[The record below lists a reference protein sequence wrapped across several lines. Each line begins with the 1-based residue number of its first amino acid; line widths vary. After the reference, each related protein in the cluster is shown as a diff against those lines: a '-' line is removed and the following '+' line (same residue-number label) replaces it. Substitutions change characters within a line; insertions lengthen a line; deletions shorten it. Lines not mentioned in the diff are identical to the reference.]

1 MAGSFF
7 AYPAGFAKPIILFI
21 EAFMVLSI
29 AVTLPLLVAGPPSRE
44 GGPMSPST
52 IAGFVGAGL
61 VGLGLYALIVNPE
74 PLKKLLAFNL
84 IGSGVFLVFGIV
96 ARRGAVGRFPF
107 DPVPQAMVIT
117 GIVVAFAASALAVA
131 LMLRLA
137 EESGRVTLDPDAEST
152 PVDGAGNE

>member
-1 MAGSFF
+1 MIPG
-7 AYPAGFAKPIILFI
+7 
-21 EAFMVLSI
+21 
-29 AVTLPLLVAGPPSRE
+29 
-44 GGPMSPST
+44 T

-74 PLKKLLAFNL
+74 PLRKLLAFNL
-84 IGSGVFLVFGIV
+84 VGSGVFLVFGIV
-96 ARRGAVGRFPF
+96 ARRGAVGVFPF

-137 EESGRVTLDPDAEST
+137 EETGRVTLDPDAST
-152 PVDGAGNE
+152 KPDDGAEDA

>member
-1 MAGSFF
+1 MIPG
-7 AYPAGFAKPIILFI
+7 
-21 EAFMVLSI
+21 
-29 AVTLPLLVAGPPSRE
+29 
-44 GGPMSPST
+44 T

-74 PLKKLLAFNL
+74 PLRKLLAFNL

-96 ARRGAVGRFPF
+96 ARRGAVAAFPF

-137 EESGRVTLDPDAEST
+137 EESGRVTLDPDAST
-152 PVDGAGNE
+152 KPDDGPEDA